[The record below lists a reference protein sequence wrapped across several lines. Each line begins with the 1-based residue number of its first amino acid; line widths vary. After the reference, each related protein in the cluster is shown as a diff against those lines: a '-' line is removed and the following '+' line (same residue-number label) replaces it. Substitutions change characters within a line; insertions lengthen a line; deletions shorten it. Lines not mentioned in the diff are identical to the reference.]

1 MYNKVIMI
9 GNLTRDIEL
18 KYLPSG
24 SAIAKGALATSHK
37 YKMQNGEQK
46 EEVCFLDF
54 SVFGKGGEI
63 LNQYVRKG
71 SKVML
76 EGRLVFEQW
85 QAQDGTNRNRHT
97 LRVEEFKFLDSKND
111 SPSQGG
117 GNNYNAP
124 QMQQPQQQMQ
134 QPQQQYNQ
142 PQQQQ
147 NSGYSPNNQQTQNQ
161 SAQTPYQHQQDFSS
175 LQNVGL
181 SVMQKGDRLTVVGEG
196 IYDKKSI
203 IRNAGFYWD
212 SQNKCWYL
220 PLQQAA

>member
-24 SAIAKGALATSHK
+24 SAIAKSAIATSHR
-37 YKMQNGEQK
+37 YKTQTGEQK

-54 SVFGKGGEI
+54 TVFGKGAEI

-97 LRVEEFKFLDSKND
+97 LRVEEFKFLDSKSD
-111 SPSQGG
+111 SMGG
-117 GNNYNAP
+117 GYDQTGGQNSYSA
-124 QMQQPQQQMQ
+124 PQQQNNDNNYGNSYNQ

-142 PQQQQ
+142 PQQNSYNNNYNKPSQQQYNGGMEQ
-147 NSGYSPNNQQTQNQ
+147 NSYEQNIP
-161 SAQTPYQHQQDFSS
+161 TIDIDNDEIPF
-175 LQNVGL
+175 
-181 SVMQKGDRLTVVGEG
+181 
-196 IYDKKSI
+196 
-203 IRNAGFYWD
+203 
-212 SQNKCWYL
+212 
-220 PLQQAA
+220 